1 MAAADCIEVAFFHHL
16 QILLHLLQSNHKP
29 CYWIGVMTVH
39 PFEFDGGSIYIKDCI
54 FDTDFPESNPVCN
67 HFPFR
72 FQNQSI

>member
-39 PFEFDGGSIYIKDCI
+39 PFEEYRFPVYNDLSVISQFYLTESYFYTSYI
-54 FDTDFPESNPVCN
+54 
-67 HFPFR
+67 
-72 FQNQSI
+72 